1 MCVGDIVKNLSVL
14 IKPASSSCNYDCAY
28 CFYHDVANHRDMQNF
43 GIMSDAVMEAL
54 IERSLAVEDGSVITF
69 AFQGGEPTLAGLN
82 YFEMFVSKV
91 NALKIPNQKV
101 QYSIQTNG
109 HQIDQRWCDLF
120 VEHHFLVGLSLDGF
134 QEHHDQFRL
143 NRQHQPTFDRV
154 MDTVRLFRHNHID
167 FNVLTVLTRELA
179 KYPGKLYEFYKD
191 NDFQYV
197 QLIPCLPKLDRS
209 DDLFSL
215 RPNEFVSFYKDF
227 YSIWH
232 QDYCQGHYISVSLF
246 DNVIVMFRGFPP
258 QQCGMLG
265 FCSPQYVVEA
275 NGNVY
280 PCDFYVLDKYVCG
293 NVLTHSFEQIRDS
306 QVMSDFLR
314 EDKRVSALC
323 RDCTFRRMCYGNC
336 KRMNVTMFDDE
347 GCGYKEFLEFA
358 QSSMSD
364 IARNISLKG

>member
-1 MCVGDIVKNLSVL
+1 MRNLSVL
-14 IKPASSSCNYDCAY
+14 IKPASSSCNYSCTY
-28 CFYHDVANHRDMQNF
+28 CFYHDVAQHRQVQNF
-43 GIMSDAVMEAL
+43 GLMSEDVATAL
-54 IERSLAVEDGSVITF
+54 IRQAVAIDDNSLITF
-69 AFQGGEPTLAGLN
+69 AFQGGEPTLAGLD
-82 YFEMFVSKV
+82 YFENFVSLVSSFK
-91 NALKIPNQKV
+91 KSNQKV

-120 VEHHFLVGLSLDGF
+120 SEHRFLVGLSLDGF
-134 QEHHDQFRL
+134 QENHDQFRL
-143 NRQHQPTFDRV
+143 TRQHQPTFNRIIDAADLLRK
-154 MDTVRLFRHNHID
+154 NHID
-167 FNVLTVLTRELA
+167 FNILTVLTSELS
-179 KYPGKLYEFYKD
+179 KHPKRLYEFYKEY
-191 NDFQYV
+191 DFRYV
-197 QLIPCLPKLDRS
+197 QLIPCLPKLDHTT
-209 DDLFSL
+209 DLFAL
-215 RPNEFVSFYKDF
+215 RPREFASFYKDF
-227 YSIWH
+227 YSIWY
-232 QDYCQGHYISVSLF
+232 QDYIRGYYISVSLF
-246 DNVIVMFRGFPP
+246 DNIIGMFRGFPP

-314 EDKRVSALC
+314 EDKRMSALC
-323 RDCTFRRMCYGNC
+323 RDCSFRRMCYGNC